1 MLRMTLGLATGLF
14 VPLLV
19 VLKVLIRGGS
29 FLKEEASWL
38 EYLSLATSSV
48 VGMVPTFPKASELL
62 KLAGSGSSMFAAF

>member
-29 FLKEEASWL
+29 FLKEEASWV
-38 EYLSLATSSV
+38 EYSSLATSSV
-48 VGMVPTFPKASELL
+48 VGKVPTFAKASELL
-62 KLAGSGSSMFAAF
+62 KLAGGGSSVAAF